1 MPTRLCI
8 NEFELE
14 RLNNQ
19 VEKLHQEKSYRP
31 IAVMLVENQR
41 RQILLVQSAKNPDWW
56 GLPQGGVNLGESL
69 VYAAVRELQEETG
82 IDIDA
87 IEYILD
93 CGVNQIDIPE
103 WEHRDGFQK
112 GKRYYYFHFGG
123 CDPAVA
129 IKLRSEELS
138 AYKWLH
144 PAQAIEQLSTVNEEK
159 RNAIIEAMQ
168 NVYLIAGK

>member
-8 NEFELE
+8 NEFELK
-14 RLNNQ
+14 RLDNQ
-19 VEKLHQEKSYRP
+19 VEKLHQDKSYRP
-31 IAVMLVENQR
+31 IAVVLVENKF
-41 RQILLVQSAKNPDWW
+41 RQVLLVQSAKNPDWW
-56 GLPQGGVNLGESL
+56 GLPQGGVNPGESL
-69 VYAAVRELQEETG
+69 VKAAVRELKEETG

-93 CGVNQIDIPE
+93 CGVNQIDIPN
-103 WEHRDGFQK
+103 WNRDGFAK

-123 CDPAVA
+123 CNPEVS
-129 IKLRSEELS
+129 IKLQSEELS

-168 NVYLIAGK
+168 NVYLIDGK